1 MKTQTHTDILIPMN
15 TTLLPSFLS
24 RLWFMPVGII
34 LLLLGQNTFAQT
46 TWNGISWSNGAP
58 TATVD
63 AIIASNVAPG
73 DFTAKTLTINS
84 GVALTLDAGDTAILN
99 DNLTNNGNG
108 VSGVGHLRF
117 AVSGSLLG
125 NTLNFN
131 GVLSIAA
138 GAVLVTG
145 GRLRLT
151 SNATNTGSIGY
162 SQGLVS
168 GALTIERY
176 IPGGRRAFRFFAH
189 PFGGNLPLTQ
199 LTDDIDIT
207 GNGGSVNGFADSGTN
222 NPSAFWFNTTTGDN
236 STSGNNPGWT
246 AFTSTD
252 GAGANAWGAYGV
264 VRVLVRGDV
273 GEGLNQISYTPSP
286 VTIDLTGSQLKQGN
300 GSISFTK
307 GANTDF
313 VIVGNP
319 YAGPVNVD
327 AINRTNIGS
336 AFFVWDPYQGTKGG
350 YTSYSFGSS
359 NFVMPICGAF
369 ITTLTASSGR
379 CSLTEAMKSTGTPA
393 NVFNDNGNNT
403 YGLQLRLEDST
414 TFWDRMVINF
424 DNNSQSGDD
433 YFDAQKLENPDVN
446 FYCKSSNGKNLSID
460 SRPFVDAEVLS
471 LGLVTPV
478 KQGFKIKAENFNLP
492 AGTRLFLN
500 DRYLNKKVEVTG
512 NGFEYWFNVNEDAT
526 SSGNGRFELITQGQF
541 LPSADFNITSDLN
554 KDNSKVNPRGIH
566 SIKN

>member
-1 MKTQTHTDILIPMN
+1 MN
-15 TTLLPSFLS
+15 TILLPFFSS
-24 RLWFMPVGII
+24 RLWLMPVGIV
-34 LLLLGQNTFAQT
+34 LLLLGQNTFAQS

-63 AIIASNVAPG
+63 AIIASSVAPG
-73 DFTAKTLTINS
+73 SFTAKTLTISS
-84 GVALTLDAGDTAILN
+84 GVELTINTDDTVILN
-99 DNLTNNGNG
+99 GSLTNYGNG

-117 AVSGSLLG
+117 VANGSLLG

-131 GVLSIAA
+131 GVLSTAA
-138 GAVLVTG
+138 GATLTTG

-151 SNATNTGSIGY
+151 SNATNTGSIGN
-162 SQGLVS
+162 SQGAII
-168 GALTIERY
+168 GDITIERY

-189 PFGGNLPLTQ
+189 PFAGSLPLTQ

-207 GNGGSVNGFADSGTN
+207 GNGGTVNGFSTSDTN

-236 STSGNNPGWT
+236 STSGNNPGWS
-246 AFTSTD
+246 AFTSTN
-252 GAGANAWGAYGV
+252 GTGVNAWGTYGV
-264 VRVLVRGDV
+264 VRVLVRGAV
-273 GEGLNQISYTPSP
+273 GEGLSQNSYTPSP
-286 VTIDLTGSQLKQGN
+286 VTIDLTGSQIKQGS
-300 GSISFTK
+300 GSIPFTR
-307 GANTDF
+307 GTNTNF

-319 YAGPVNVD
+319 YAASVNVD
-327 AINRTNIGS
+327 AIIRTNIGS
-336 AFFVWDPYQGTKGG
+336 AFFVWDAYQGTKGG
-350 YTSYSFGSS
+350 YTSYTFGSS
-359 NFVMPICGAF
+359 NFVMPIFGSF
-369 ITTLTASSGR
+369 ITTLTASSGS
-379 CSLTEAMKSTGTPA
+379 CALTEAMKRTSTPTIILNNRG
-393 NVFNDNGNNT
+393 DNT

-433 YFDAQKLENPDVN
+433 YFDAQKLENPEVN
-446 FYCKSSNGKNLSID
+446 FYCRSSNGKNLSID

-500 DRYLNKKVEVTG
+500 DRYLDKKMEITG

-526 SSGNGRFELITQGQF
+526 SSGNGRFELITQGQL
-541 LPSADFNITSDLN
+541 LPSASSLTITSDFNITSDST
-554 KDNSKVNPRGIH
+554 KDNSKVNLRGVH